1 MARTRTRERQL
12 RQLAE
17 RRMAERRRR
26 RRQRVAAGIVGGL
39 VALAGIGLAARA
51 FLGREENTTVDQQAN
66 PDKTTIPTPQGGVA
80 CGAEVPPEAGKKKP
94 TFKKPPE
101 MQIDPKKSYRVAMT
115 TSCGEISLQLFD
127 DKSPK
132 TVNNFLFLV
141 EKGFYD
147 GLTFH
152 RIVKDFVVQA
162 GDPKGDGTGG
172 PGYQFED
179 EVDNGLKFD
188 QVGLLA
194 MANSGPN
201 TNGSQ
206 FFITTGDAA
215 HLNGKHTIF
224 GKVTAGQEVLQ
235 VLNALEVDQASK
247 PAQTAYIETITIIQ
261 K

>member
-1 MARTRTRERQL
+1 
-12 RQLAE
+12 
-17 RRMAERRRR
+17 MAERRRR
-26 RRQRVAAGIVGGL
+26 RRQRVAAGIVGGV

-51 FLGREENTTVDQQAN
+51 FLGGEDTTVEQSAN
-66 PDKTTIPTPQGGVA
+66 PDQTTSPTPLGGVA
-80 CGAEVPPEAGKKKP
+80 CGGQVPPDAGKKKP
-94 TFKKPPE
+94 TFKNPPE
-101 MQIDPKKSYRVAMT
+101 MQLDLDRSYRVAMM

-141 EKGFYD
+141 KEGFYD

-152 RIVKDFVVQA
+152 RIIKGFMIQG
-162 GDPKGDGTGG
+162 GDPAGTGTGG

-206 FFITTGDAA
+206 FFITAGDAS

-224 GKVTAGQEVLQ
+224 GKVIGGMDVVNT
-235 VLNALEVDQASK
+235 LNALPVEADK
-247 PAQTAYIETITIIQ
+247 PTQTAYIETITIIQ

>member
-66 PDKTTIPTPQGGVA
+66 PNKTTIPTPQGGVA
-80 CGAEVPPEAGKKKP
+80 CGGEVPPDAGKKKP
-94 TFKKPPE
+94 TFKEPPKME
-101 MQIDPKKSYRVAMT
+101 LDLSKSYRVAMT
-115 TSCGEISLQLFD
+115 TSCGEISLELFD

-141 EKGFYD
+141 KKGFFD

-152 RIVKDFVVQA
+152 RIIKGFMIQG
-162 GDPKGDGTGG
+162 GDPAGNGTGG
-172 PGYQFED
+172 PGYKFED
-179 EVDNGLKFD
+179 EVKNGLKFD

-206 FFITTGDAA
+206 FFITAGDAS

-224 GKVTAGQEVLQ
+224 GKVIGGMDVVNT
-235 VLNALEVDQASK
+235 LNALPVEADK
-247 PAQTAYIETITIIQ
+247 PTQTAYIETITIVQ

>member
-1 MARTRTRERQL
+1 MARTKARERQL

-26 RRQRVAAGIVGGL
+26 RRQRLMAGVVGGI
-39 VALAGIGLAARA
+39 VALAGLFFAARA
-51 FLGREENTTVDQQAN
+51 FLGGEENTDVDQTAN
-66 PDKTTIPTPQGGVA
+66 PKQTASPTPLGGVA
-80 CGAEVPPEAGKKKP
+80 CGGAVPVDAGKKKP
-94 TFKKPPE
+94 TFDKPPE
-101 MQIDPKKSYRVAMT
+101 MQIDLNKSYRVAMT
-115 TSCGEISLQLFD
+115 TSCGEISLELFD

-141 EKGFYD
+141 KKGFYD
-147 GLTFH
+147 GTTFH
-152 RIVKDFVVQA
+152 RIIKGFMNQG
-162 GDPKGDGTGG
+162 GDPEGTGRGG

-206 FFITTGDAA
+206 FFITTGDAS

-224 GKVTAGQEVLQ
+224 GKVIGGMEV
-235 VLNALEVDQASK
+235 VDALNALETDQSDK
-247 PAQTAYIETITIIQ
+247 PTQTAYIETITIIQ

>member
-1 MARTRTRERQL
+1 MARSKTRERQL
-12 RQLAE
+12 RHLAE
-17 RRMAERRRR
+17 RRTAERRRR
-26 RRQRVAAGIVGGL
+26 RRQRMAAGIVGGV
-39 VALAGIGLAARA
+39 VALAGVGLAARA
-51 FLGREENTTVDQQAN
+51 FLGGEENTEVDQTAKPN
-66 PDKTTIPTPQGGVA
+66 ETTSPKALGGVA
-80 CGAEVPPEAGKKKP
+80 CGSEVPPDAGKKKP
-94 TFKKPPE
+94 TFKNPPE

-115 TSCGEISLQLFD
+115 TSCGEINLELFD

-132 TVNNFLFLV
+132 TVNSFLFLV
-141 EKGFYD
+141 KKGFYD

-152 RIVKDFVVQA
+152 RIIKDFVVQG
-162 GDPKGDGTGG
+162 GDPEGTGRGG

-224 GKVTAGQEVLQ
+224 GKVTSGMEV
-235 VLNALEVDQASK
+235 VDALNALEVDQNGK
-247 PAQTAYIETITIIQ
+247 PAQTAYIESVTIIQ